1 MLRGG
6 FTRESGH
13 DLMAQALAA
22 GVAPGTVVFGISD
35 VVAIGALS
43 ALREAGRSVG
53 DDVALAGFDDI
64 PTGRDVTPALTTV
77 RIPLEEVG
85 YQALHAATDAEWE
98 PAALRLEVL
107 LRDSTPL
114 RDGGA
119 ADAAAGA

>member
-1 MLRGG
+1 M
-6 FTRESGH
+6 
-13 DLMAQALAA
+13 
-22 GVAPGTVVFGISD
+22 
-35 VVAIGALS
+35 
-43 ALREAGRSVG
+43 G

-107 LRDSTPL
+107 LRDA
-114 RDGGA
+114 GG
-119 ADAAAGA
+119 